1 MRWTRAG
8 APAIRNAGAVL
19 PHPVVP
25 AQMMARYASR
35 SAAQKLEICEGMTA
49 A

>member
-8 APAIRNAGAVL
+8 TPAIRNAGAVL